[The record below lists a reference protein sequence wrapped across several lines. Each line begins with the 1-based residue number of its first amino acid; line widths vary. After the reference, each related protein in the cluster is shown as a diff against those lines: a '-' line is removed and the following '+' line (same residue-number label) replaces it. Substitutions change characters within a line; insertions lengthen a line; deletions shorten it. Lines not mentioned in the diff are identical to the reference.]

1 MFHLDEEIIS
11 AVILAT
17 GIVIAGWFIDIDVI
31 VKIDK
36 QLEVQTIGEK
46 L

>member
-1 MFHLDEEIIS
+1 MFNLDEQILS

-17 GIVIAGWFIDIDVI
+17 GIALAGWFIDIDVV

-36 QLEVQTIGEK
+36 QPEIIGEK